1 MDKGLEEEDKMVEK
15 LFLLSGRDA
24 VERVNKKVFTLLWAI
39 TLISTI
45 LYWVYL
51 YMSGSL
57 NIATIS
63 ESLIV
68 VVGISALE
76 VIGLINGWYGVGIR
90 AGMANAILRKVS
102 RDMVFENTEWTVTM
116 KDGDNKK
123 RYAAMNQDELKLFHL
138 SLAIGLIK
146 ASPLLSKSDLNA
158 VVDSGSKEDVVEALR
173 ASPVIIDINNLAARL
188 AKLKTG

>member
-24 VERVNKKVFTLLWAI
+24 VERVNKKVFTLLWVI

-68 VVGISALE
+68 VVGIFALE

-173 ASPVIIDINNLAARL
+173 ASPVVIDINNLAARL
-188 AKLKTG
+188 AKLKTE